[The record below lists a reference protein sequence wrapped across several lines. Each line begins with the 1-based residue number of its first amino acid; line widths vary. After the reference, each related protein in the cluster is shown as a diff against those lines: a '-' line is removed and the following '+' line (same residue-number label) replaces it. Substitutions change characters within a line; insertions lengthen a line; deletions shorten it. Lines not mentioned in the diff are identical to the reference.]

1 MCHAYLGPTGLSNTS
16 AAQST
21 DAVNSPATDETV
33 PSSVAEHRRVFNY
46 SARGGRQ
53 PKAQLSQ
60 NKNNQK
66 GKKKVQSCTLN
77 FFLSG

>member
-1 MCHAYLGPTGLSNTS
+1 MCNAYLGPTGLSNTS

-46 SARGGRQ
+46 SARGGRSFQ
-53 PKAQLSQ
+53 PKAQLSRNTKEKRNYKQ
-60 NKNNQK
+60 
-66 GKKKVQSCTLN
+66 VP
-77 FFLSG
+77 